1 MKLRERTVLAGEH
14 VNHVVLPRV
23 VKHIVRLIVCIR
35 WQIPTRGSNC
45 GTNIQRH
52 AAALEQVKA
61 VTKVGE
67 ARVERTFQAM
77 AMAVKHVSAFAM
89 AGEAQGASL
98 ALAAAARECAGEGL
112 CRTRW
117 LKLGRSAPIWLYRC
131 GEAR

>member
-1 MKLRERTVLAGEH
+1 M
-14 VNHVVLPRV
+14 
-23 VKHIVRLIVCIR
+23 CIR
-35 WQIPTRGSNC
+35 WQIWTRGSNC

-89 AGEAQGASL
+89 ASEARGASL

-112 CRTRW
+112 CSTGW
-117 LKLGRSAPIWLYRC
+117 LKLGQSAPIWL
-131 GEAR
+131 

>member
-1 MKLRERTVLAGEH
+1 
-14 VNHVVLPRV
+14 
-23 VKHIVRLIVCIR
+23 VRLIVCIR
-35 WQIPTRGSNC
+35 WQIRTRGSNC
-45 GTNIQRH
+45 GTNILRH

-89 AGEAQGASL
+89 ASEARGASL

-112 CRTRW
+112 CSTGW
-117 LKLGRSAPIWLYRC
+117 LKLGRSAPIWL
-131 GEAR
+131 